1 VRDSLKRHQ
10 AIAAEFI
17 QLPESQRQQTLIV
30 SGTNDAR
37 CEINALIRK
46 GLQLDGGRK
55 CQVLEHVDATR
66 AQLKLTATYASPDL
80 VVVYHRS
87 GQSVQRDVQYAV
99 THVGEH
105 MLALRDSQGQTV
117 RVSPARQHAASL
129 YARAE
134 IDIAPGDVLR
144 ISKNDRDR
152 GLLNGDRVKV
162 EAVHERA
169 LVVRTSKGAQVT
181 LPTDF
186 PLYLQHGYA
195 TTVHSAQ
202 GLTARRVLID
212 VNTASLTTHR
222 AAFYVA
228 ISRPQYDLTLYAD
241 DGTRL
246 RRAVA
251 RIPKKFAALELRTPF
266 SERQVV
272 NQRHH
277 EIGIKRLRKLTE
289 ALQRTSPVPAPAQAQ
304 RSVAFGRKLG

>member
-1 VRDSLKRHQ
+1 
-10 AIAAEFI
+10 
-17 QLPESQRQQTLIV
+17 
-30 SGTNDAR
+30 
-37 CEINALIRK
+37 
-46 GLQLDGGRK
+46 
-55 CQVLEHVDATR
+55 
-66 AQLKLTATYASPDL
+66 
-80 VVVYHRS
+80 
-87 GQSVQRDVQYAV
+87 
-99 THVGEH
+99 
-105 MLALRDSQGQTV
+105 M
-117 RVSPARQHAASL
+117 
-129 YARAE
+129 
-134 IDIAPGDVLR
+134 LR
-144 ISKNDRDR
+144 ISKNDRAR
-152 GLLNGDRVKV
+152 GLLNGDCVQV
-162 EAVHERA
+162 EAVRERA
-169 LVVRTSKGAQVT
+169 IVVRTSKGAEVT
-181 LPTDF
+181 LPTDL
-186 PLYLQHGYA
+186 PLYVQHGYA